1 MEWLTTRNAVALLG
15 VKPATLY
22 AYVSR
27 GLISSRQ
34 GPDGRSRFSSEEV
47 ERLRGRGNRVESR
60 SREVTV
66 ESGITSVSGG
76 EIRFRNVDSFEL
88 AAEHSRRS
96 GSKHKQEL
104 AVADEPCVFRS
115 HSSHLLSGC

>member
-1 MEWLTTRNAVALLG
+1 MEWLTTGDAVALLG
-15 VKPATLY
+15 VKPATIY

-27 GLISSRQ
+27 GLISRRQ

-66 ESGITSVSGG
+66 ESGITSVAEG

-88 AAEHSRRS
+88 AAGHSFEEAAHWLWS
-96 GSKHKQEL
+96 GVLPET
-104 AVADEPCVFRS
+104 AVWCAEADAV
-115 HSSHLLSGC
+115 